1 MPYVTLPL
9 SPVYRQITFEEII
22 AGEIDISRPVYSNE
36 TNTQTKWFASAPLK
50 LREMAAPYIESMI
63 ENLEKFNMAYENLF
77 EVDRASLY
85 DSFSIP
91 KKTGGLRRID
101 APKPELMMALRNL
114 KTILESNGV
123 NPGYHTSAFAYV
135 PKRSTIDAVRR
146 HQRNESWWFLKI
158 DFSNFFGSTT
168 IEFVRNMLKRIYP
181 FSKVMSSDRGEA
193 ALMRAIELCFLN
205 EGLPQGT
212 PISPMLT
219 NLIMIP
225 VDYKITKML
234 NGRKET
240 RFVYT
245 RYADDIIISGKYQFD
260 YENVISEIRK
270 ILDEVCAPYI
280 IKHEKT
286 RYGSRAGSN
295 WNLGLM
301 LNKDNQITIG
311 YKKKHRLRAML
322 YNYIVDRKNGVMWS
336 IEDIYTM
343 RGQLSYYTMVE
354 PEYVKQTIEYA
365 NKKYGTD
372 VMCCIKEDLN

>member
-22 AGEIDISRPVYSNE
+22 AGEVDVSRPVYSNE
-36 TNTQTKWFASAPLK
+36 TNTRTKYFFRAPLK
-50 LREMAAPYIESMI
+50 LREEAAPYIESMI
-63 ENLEKFNMAYENLF
+63 DNLEKFNVMYEKLF
-77 EVDRASLY
+77 EADRASLY

-91 KKTGGLRRID
+91 KKTGGLRQID
-101 APKPELMMALRNL
+101 APMPELMMALRNL
-114 KTILESNGV
+114 KAILETNGV

-168 IEFVRNMLKRIYP
+168 IDFVRDMMKEIYP
-181 FSKVMSSDRGEA
+181 FSTVMSTERGRN

-205 EGLPQGT
+205 GGLPQGT

-225 VDYKITKML
+225 VDYKISKML
-234 NGRKET
+234 NERGDT
-240 RFVYT
+240 QFVYT

-270 ILDEVCAPYI
+270 ILDEVGAPYI
-280 IKHEKT
+280 IKPEKT

-311 YKKKHRLRAML
+311 YKKKQRLRAMIF
-322 YNYIVDRKNGVMWS
+322 NYIADRKNGVAWS
-336 IEDIYTM
+336 LEDVHTM
-343 RGQLSYYTMVE
+343 RGQMSYYSMVE
-354 PEYVKQTIEYA
+354 PEYVEQTIKYA
-365 NKKYGTD
+365 NTKYGTD
-372 VMCCIKEDLN
+372 VMRCIKEDLN

>member
-22 AGEIDISRPVYSNE
+22 AGEIDISRPVYNNE
-36 TNTQTKWFASAPLK
+36 TNTRTKWFYRAPLS

-63 ENLEKFNMAYENLF
+63 ENLEKFNSAYENLF
-77 EVDRASLY
+77 EVDRSSLY

-101 APKPELMMALRNL
+101 APMPELMMALRNL

-168 IEFVRNMLKRIYP
+168 IDFVRNMLRQIYP
-181 FSKVMSSDRGEA
+181 FSTVMSSERGEN

-234 NGRKET
+234 NDREET

-270 ILDEVCAPYI
+270 ILDEVGAPYV
-280 IKHEKT
+280 IKPEKT

-322 YNYIVDRKNGVMWS
+322 FNYIADRKNGVMWN

-372 VMCCIKEDLN
+372 VMYCIKEDLN